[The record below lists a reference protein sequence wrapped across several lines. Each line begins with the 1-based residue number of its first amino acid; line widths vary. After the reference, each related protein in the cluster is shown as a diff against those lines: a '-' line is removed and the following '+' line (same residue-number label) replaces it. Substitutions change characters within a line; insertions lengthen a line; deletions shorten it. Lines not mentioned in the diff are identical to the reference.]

1 MSTRQNTSSRTPRH
15 PRRGVR
21 APRAAV
27 TALATVAAIAAFA
40 SGAARAAEVEVLH
53 YWTSGGEAKSAQV
66 LKEMLEKKGDTW
78 KDFAVA
84 GGGGE
89 NAMTALKTR
98 VISGNPPAAA
108 QLKGP
113 AIQQWGDEGVLLSID
128 DVAHADNWDK
138 VLPTQISSIMK
149 YKGQYVAAP
158 VNVHRVNWLWIN
170 ADALKK
176 VNAQPPTTWD
186 DFFKTADALQKAG
199 ITPVA
204 IGGQSW
210 QQAETFETVALGVG
224 GAAFYKKAFVQLDE
238 ATLKSPT
245 MIKALET
252 FKKIKPYTDKGQT
265 GRDWNMATGMVIAGK
280 AGMQFMG
287 DWAKGEFTV
296 ANKVAGQDYL
306 CVPGPGTQGAYT
318 FNVDSFVFFKVKSA
332 EVEKG
337 QKDLAGLLMSP
348 EFQEIFNLNKGSIP
362 VRQGMDLAKFDEC
375 AKKSSADFKTAQA
388 KGTLVPSWAHDMVI
402 KPAVEGAFYDVIGEY
417 WNNDGETAQQAANKL
432 AAASKTN

>member
-1 MSTRQNTSSRTPRH
+1 MTDLLRTKPLWRTRQLTKTSL
-15 PRRGVR
+15 
-21 APRAAV
+21 AA
-27 TALATVAAIAAFA
+27 AAMAMLAT
-40 SGAARAAEVEVLH
+40 GAAHAAEVEVLH

-66 LKEMLEKKGDTW
+66 LKQMLEKKGDTW

-84 GGGGE
+84 GGAGE

-113 AIQQWGDEGVLLSID
+113 AIQQWGDEGVLLSIN
-128 DVAHADNWDK
+128 DVAHADGWDK

-176 VNAQPPTTWD
+176 VNAQPPVTWD

-245 MIKALET
+245 MVKALET

-296 ANKVAGQDYL
+296 ANKTPGQDYL
-306 CVPGPGTQGAYT
+306 CVPGPGSQDAYT
-318 FNVDSFVFFKVKSA
+318 FNVDSFAFFKVKSA

-362 VRQGMDLAKFDEC
+362 VRQGMDLSKFDAC
-375 AKKSSADFKTAQA
+375 AKKSAADFKNAQA

-417 WNNDGETAQQAANKL
+417 WNNDSETAEQAAEKL

>member
-1 MSTRQNTSSRTPRH
+1 MRH
-15 PRRGVR
+15 PLSTPFRPQARFVGAR
-21 APRAAV
+21 ARMG
-27 TALATVAAIAAFA
+27 AIAMAA
-40 SGAARAAEVEVLH
+40 GLMLMSGTSQAAEVEVLH

-108 QLKGP
+108 QIKGP
-113 AIQQWGDEGVLLSID
+113 AIQEWGDEGVLVSVD
-128 DVAHADNWDK
+128 DVAKREGWDK
-138 VLPTQISSIMK
+138 LLPTQISSIMK

-176 VNAQPPTTWD
+176 VNAQPPVTWD
-186 DFFKTADALQKAG
+186 DFFKTAEALQKAG

-210 QQAETFETVALGVG
+210 QDAETFETVALGVG

-238 ATLKSPT
+238 ATLKGPT
-245 MIKALET
+245 MVKALAT
-252 FKKIKPYTDKGQT
+252 FKKIKQYTDKGQT
-265 GRDWNMATGMVIAGK
+265 GRDWNMATGMVITGQA
-280 AGMQFMG
+280 AMQFMG

-296 ANKVAGQDYL
+296 ANKAPDKDYL
-306 CVPGPGTQGAYT
+306 CVPGPGSQNAYT
-318 FNVDSFVFFKVKSA
+318 FNVDSFAFFKVKNPD
-332 EVEKG
+332 VEKG
-337 QKDLAGLLMSP
+337 QKDLASLLLSP

-362 VRQGMDLAKFDEC
+362 VRQGMDLSKFDAC
-375 AKKSSADFKTAQA
+375 AQKSEADFKNAQA

-402 KPAVEGAFYDVIGEY
+402 KPAVEGAFYDVIGHY
-417 WNNDGETAQQAANKL
+417 WNDDSETAQQAADKL